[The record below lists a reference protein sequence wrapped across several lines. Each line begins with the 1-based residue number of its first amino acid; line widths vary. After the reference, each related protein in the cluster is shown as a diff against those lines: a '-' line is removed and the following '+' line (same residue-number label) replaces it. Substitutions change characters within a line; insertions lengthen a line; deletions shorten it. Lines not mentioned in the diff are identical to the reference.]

1 MKSTMTD
8 MYKSY
13 SELIKIK
20 NFDDRLRYL
29 TLKGKI
35 GEQTFGGHR
44 LLNQTLYKSYEW
56 KSIRKKII
64 LRDNGC
70 DLAHDDYPIGGH
82 IYIHHLNPI
91 TIEDILNRKANIFD
105 EENLVAVSFK
115 THNAIHYG
123 VEELIPRSLERK
135 RNDTCLW

>member
-1 MKSTMTD
+1 

-20 NFDDRLRYL
+20 KFDDRLRYL

-123 VEELIPRSLERK
+123 VEELVPRSLERK

>member
-1 MKSTMTD
+1 MTTD

-20 NFDDRLRYL
+20 KFDDRLRYL